1 YQDGEFFFLEMNT
14 RLQVEHCVT
23 EMVTQLDLVAEQIR
37 VASGE
42 PLSFGQDDIVRRG
55 HSIEIRI
62 NAENSAKGF
71 LPSPGT
77 LSVLDIPSGP
87 GVRWDGGYE
96 AGDTISQYYDNLVG
110 KLVVWAPD
118 RDRARHRMLRA
129 IGELHV
135 EGIHTTVPAAELVL
149 AHPDFATGTHS
160 TRWLEEEVD
169 LSGLVSD
176 AGTSGTAPEAPTAQT
191 MTVEVNGRKFAVKA
205 LLPEGFVGA
214 APAGSGGSRKAPKPK
229 AASSSGGGGNGTITA
244 PMQGTIVK
252 VTVEVGD
259 AVESG
264 QSVLVLEAMKME
276 NHINVE
282 QGGTVK
288 EIRVA
293 GGDTVSAGDVLMVIE

>member
-1 YQDGEFFFLEMNT
+1 
-14 RLQVEHCVT
+14 
-23 EMVTQLDLVAEQIR
+23 
-37 VASGE
+37 
-42 PLSFGQDDIVRRG
+42 
-55 HSIEIRI
+55 
-62 NAENSAKGF
+62 
-71 LPSPGT
+71 
-77 LSVLDIPSGP
+77 
-87 GVRWDGGYE
+87 VRWDGGYE
-96 AGDTISQYYDNLVG
+96 EGDTISQYYDNLVG
-110 KLVVWAPD
+110 KLIVWAPD

-129 IGELHV
+129 MSEFHV

-149 AHPDFATGTHS
+149 AHPDFAAGTHS

-176 AGTSGTAPEAPTAQT
+176 AGTTGTVPEAPTEQT
-191 MTVEVNGRKFAVKA
+191 MTVEVNGRRFEVKA

-214 APAGSGGSRKAPKPK
+214 ARAGGGGGARKAPKPK
-229 AASSSGGGGNGTITA
+229 AASSSGSGGNGTISA

-259 AVESG
+259 SVEVG

-276 NHINVE
+276 NHINSE

-293 GGDTVSAGDVLMVIE
+293 GGDTVSAGDVLIVIE